1 MNQAPQIEYQP
12 ASYIKQ
18 FQEQKLAE
26 ALAYAADCSPF
37 YKQMFNQ
44 HRIDIQKIRHLED
57 LQHLPFTDKNDLQN
71 RNQDFLCVPRQK
83 IIDYITTSGTLGDPV
98 NFAMTDS
105 DLERL
110 GYNEKISFQCA
121 GIEAGDVLQLMM
133 TIDKRFMAGLAY
145 FLGARKLGV
154 GIVRVGNGIPELQWD
169 TIRRIQPTVIIVVP
183 SFILRIIK
191 YAEAHGIDY
200 RNSSVKKA
208 ICVGENIRQEDF
220 SFNLL
225 GQSIRDKWDIELYST
240 YASTEMAT
248 TFTECRFGCGG
259 HHHPELMI
267 CELVDQD
274 GKNVKEG
281 EYGELT
287 VTMLGVEAMP
297 LIRFKTGDIARFHTE
312 PCRCGRTTKRL
323 SPIKG
328 RMNHLVKY
336 KGTTLYPPAI
346 FDVLDDV
353 HYIENYVM
361 IVSDNEYGNDHILIK
376 IGLVNQP
383 DFDVIKTLKDRFR
396 ARIRVAPDIEICT
409 VEEIQKISISEI
421 NRKPIKFIDNRKNK

>member
-1 MNQAPQIEYQP
+1 MHPIPQIEYQP
-12 ASYIKQ
+12 AAVIKQ
-18 FQEQKLAE
+18 FQEQKLAV
-26 ALAYAADCSPF
+26 ALAYAAAYSPF
-37 YKQMFNQ
+37 YKQMFAQ
-44 HRIDIQKIRHLED
+44 YRIDIQKIRYLHD
-57 LQHLPFTDKNDLQN
+57 LHHIPLTDKNDLQN
-71 RNQDFLCVPRQK
+71 RNQEFLCVPRQK
-83 IIDYITTSGTLGDPV
+83 IIDYVTTSGTMGDPV
-98 NFAMTDS
+98 TFAMTDA

-110 GYNEKISFQCA
+110 AYNEQISFLCA
-121 GIEAGDVLQLMM
+121 EIEAGDVIQLMM

-169 TIRRIQPTVIIVVP
+169 TIRRIQPTAIIAVP
-183 SFILRIIK
+183 SFIPRIIT
-191 YAEAHGIDY
+191 YAETHGIDF
-200 RNSSVKKA
+200 RNSSVRKA
-208 ICVGENIRQEDF
+208 ICVGENIRQDDF

-225 GQSIRDKWDIELYST
+225 GQSIRDKWGIELHST

-248 TFTECRFGCGG
+248 TFTECRYGCGG

-267 CELVDQD
+267 CELVDEA
-274 GKNVKEG
+274 GNLVKEG

-287 VTMLGVEAMP
+287 ITTLGVEAMP

-312 PCRCGRTTKRL
+312 PCRCGRTTMRL
-323 SPIKG
+323 SPIMG

-346 FDVLDDV
+346 FEVLDNM

-361 IVSDNEYGNDHILIK
+361 IVSNNEYGNDHILIK
-376 IGLVNQP
+376 IGLVARP
-383 DFDVIKTLKDRFR
+383 DFDVIKTLKDSFR
-396 ARIRVAPDIEICT
+396 ARIRVAPEIEICT
-409 VEEIQKISISEI
+409 VEEIQKMSISEI